1 MSKFNDMIS
10 QIHRLDQSK
19 VQSVKLFDL
28 SLNFHEIQG
37 QNKGQVHYS
46 GKGFIKQFI
55 AYEGAF
61 IQHCQKCPWFTTAAS
76 QKNMIIFKKSY
87 FVA

>member
-1 MSKFNDMIS
+1 MDTI
-10 QIHRLDQSK
+10 K
-19 VQSVKLFDL
+19 VQSVKLFEL

-55 AYEGAF
+55 AYEGAS
-61 IQHCQKCPWFTTAAS
+61 IQHCQKYPRFTTTAS
-76 QKNMIIFKKSY
+76 QKKHDHFLKLRFRSINI
-87 FVA
+87 A